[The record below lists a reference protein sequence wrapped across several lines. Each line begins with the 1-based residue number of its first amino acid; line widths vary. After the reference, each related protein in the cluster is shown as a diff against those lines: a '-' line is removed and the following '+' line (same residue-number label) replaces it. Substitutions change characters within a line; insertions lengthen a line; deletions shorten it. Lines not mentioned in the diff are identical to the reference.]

1 MHKIKLHLEKP
12 SVMLQSFSDDYM
24 YTICLSDPAYY
35 ASKYIADTLYFIK
48 ESLKSRTVYV
58 YLFSARPIDIL
69 VLFVLCC
76 LELEER

>member
-35 ASKYIADTLYFIK
+35 ASKYIANTLYFVK
-48 ESLKSRTVYV
+48 ESTEIKNSLC
-58 YLFSARPIDIL
+58 LFIFRSTD
-69 VLFVLCC
+69 
-76 LELEER
+76 